1 MWATAPLPYYSAYKP
16 NRRKERAST
25 GNNKDSSPPSP
36 SVHSRQHPPPPLP
49 LLPTQFQFHPDNIT
63 DLLEPAL
70 DGPPSPERIR
80 ALSKQMK
87 RASAADKHKSHTTT
101 SSGSSSSLR
110 SLNSDRS
117 WEHTLE
123 TITISRR
130 SSGRS
135 ASSTMPSSRDRPE
148 SVQLFGKTIFNRR
161 ARMKRENSSNNQ
173 TPSGTSLDPGELVLD
188 GPTSTNKDHFIPSIF
203 GRRRTLRQD
212 DLGDDSALAR
222 KLQISGPYNFQH
234 VTHTKRDHLPDLQR
248 GSRAELVTEFSAI
261 RAGQRPTTGQPRGFD
276 VEDLHFANFSS
287 EALHTLQDGGGGA
300 ATTAAATAAT
310 AAPSGETGAQDLSL
324 NRPPTNSRHTGPT
337 SAPRRMIKHTRSQEQ
352 LRSSPPRPAP
362 PRPPRSPIREELM
375 SPTLPGSPVPPP
387 RSSSRIAKRYTVSQ
401 ESVATADSGAPQR
414 PQISNGTQSP
424 GFSSEAVTDAIE
436 PTATPQETTSSG
448 GGPEVLTGPRFSR
461 AITTPND
468 AAWPLTSSTNVSY
481 EMALPDVPEE
491 EEQFVSTGRSRG
503 SLVSTR
509 SSLRGS
515 QSVPVLRQ
523 LAQTPDDPERPP
535 SGASDTLGGS
545 LDVLATQEASREV
558 QGAGS
563 DAAEAPR
570 RSSWEDDIDYCYEHE
585 VEADCDYAWDRP
597 SLDLVRESFV
607 LTNFD
612 TDNFD
617 TDNFDTDN
625 FDTDNFFVA
634 PLSAGLMPA
643 PSGQHMDNTPALSPA
658 SQTSM
663 SGHEA
668 ITPAVTTTLPVKS
681 NFSHPRKETN
691 YRGTAHLHVR
701 TVSHASSFK
710 ESHGFNLSP
719 SLLIPGD
726 YRQQMLAE
734 SDTDSSYPVEISRHN
749 SDHFSFDEEPVLTME
764 TPGLFARDRGSTSTT
779 GSNSSS
785 QTSSTGARHAS
796 TNSTWTALTRYTGS
810 TTFEGWNAKSE
821 GSDHSRSFSADDFPE
836 LALGSPRGLKSTMT
850 PLPESDEVL
859 TMSRSTGDMRAASG
873 RLDASHS
880 QENLPLYKT
889 KEPVNQHRRQRAQ
902 TLSAP
907 PPPGQYTLFPPIYSG
922 SRI

>member
-36 SVHSRQHPPPPLP
+36 SVHSRQQPPPPLP
-49 LLPTQFQFHPDNIT
+49 LLSTQFHPDNIT

-87 RASAADKHKSHTTT
+87 RASAADKHKSHATT

-135 ASSTMPSSRDRPE
+135 TSSTMPSSRDRPE

-161 ARMKRENSSNNQ
+161 ARMKRESSNQ
-173 TPSGTSLDPGELVLD
+173 TPSGTSLHPGELVLD

-212 DLGDDSALAR
+212 DLGDDPALAR

-248 GSRAELVTEFSAI
+248 GSRAELVSEFSAI

-287 EALHTLQDGGGGA
+287 EALHTLQDG
-300 ATTAAATAAT
+300 AAAAA
-310 AAPSGETGAQDLSL
+310 ASSGETSAADLSL
-324 NRPPTNSRHTGPT
+324 NRPPTISRHTGPP

-362 PRPPRSPIREELM
+362 PRPPRSPIREEPM

-387 RSSSRIAKRYTVSQ
+387 RSSSRIAKHFTVSQ

-414 PQISNGTQSP
+414 PQTSNGIQNP
-424 GFSSEAVTDAIE
+424 GFLEAVTGGIE
-436 PTATPQETTSSG
+436 PMATAQETTSSG
-448 GGPEVLTGPRFSR
+448 GGLEVLTDPRFSH
-461 AITTPND
+461 AITTPDD
-468 AAWPLTSSTNVSY
+468 AAWPLTASTNFSY

-491 EEQFVSTGRSRG
+491 EEQYVSTGRSRG

-523 LAQTPDDPERPP
+523 LAQTQDDPERPP

-545 LDVLATQEASREV
+545 LDVLATQKAPREV
-558 QGAGS
+558 QGAES
-563 DAAEAPR
+563 DTAEAPR
-570 RSSWEDDIDYCYEHE
+570 RASWEDDIDYCYEHE

-612 TDNFD
+612 TDNF
-617 TDNFDTDN
+617 
-625 FDTDNFFVA
+625 FVA

-643 PSGQHMDNTPALSPA
+643 PSGQHMDNMPALSPA

-668 ITPAVTTTLPVKS
+668 ITPTVTTTLPVKS

-691 YRGTAHLHVR
+691 YRGTSHLHVR
-701 TVSHASSFK
+701 TASHASSFK

-734 SDTDSSYPVEISRHN
+734 SDTDSYPVEISRHN

-764 TPGLFARDRGSTSTT
+764 TPGLFARDRASTSTT

-810 TTFEGWNAKSE
+810 TTFEGWNPKFE

-859 TMSRSTGDMRAASG
+859 TMSRSTGDMRAVSG
-873 RLDASHS
+873 RLDASQS

-907 PPPGQYTLFPPIYSG
+907 PPPRQYALFPPIYSG